1 MIDEIRDQID
11 GATQEA
17 ELLQEYA
24 EHLEAAAK
32 SNDSEYKMLVLD
44 ENLKIWVAIDSS
56 TKNPKHLLPQE
67 IKTNLAKL
75 SKYVE
80 QVTISKGI
88 DMSSS
93 TYKSLADINRQIS
106 EGLMESVTA
115 NLAQQEAYYLAKC
128 GLELSEAHKSKNDDQ
143 MVTALDNN
151 QRLWVMIKTLMKS
164 KTSRLPE
171 ETKNNLIK
179 LADYVAQNT
188 IKLGQDL
195 NNIDNKMLDSFI
207 NINRQ
212 IAEGLLGHR

>member
-32 SNDSEYKMLVLD
+32 SNDNEYKMLVLD

-56 TKNPKHLLPQE
+56 TKNPKHLLPQD
-67 IKTNLAKL
+67 IKVNLAKL

-128 GLELSEAHKSKNDDQ
+128 GLELSEAHKSKNDDHI
-143 MVTALDNN
+143 
-151 QRLWVMIKTLMKS
+151 RCIK
-164 KTSRLPE
+164 R
-171 ETKNNLIK
+171 
-179 LADYVAQNT
+179 
-188 IKLGQDL
+188 
-195 NNIDNKMLDSFI
+195 FI
-207 NINRQ
+207 YFIE
-212 IAEGLLGHR
+212 IL